1 MTTQLDINKFPYLSR
16 IKKKRVALRVRF
28 LGTGTSVGVPL
39 IGCQCE
45 VCQSKDKKDK
55 RLRTSVLIE
64 HEGKSLVIDTGPDFR
79 QQMLRENVMHLD
91 AVLYT
96 HEHRDHIA
104 GMDELRSF
112 NFITKQPV
120 DVYAEKNVQKTLNAS
135 FPYAF
140 GANQYPGSPKINIHT
155 ISEKDFYIDDIRV
168 TPVRAM
174 HYKLPILGFRIDNF
188 TYITDANYISGE
200 EKEKIKGSR
209 VIVLNALRQ
218 KPHISHFSLDE
229 ALGLIREFAPEKAYF
244 IHMSHKIGLH
254 KEIEKKLPPNIH
266 LAHDGL
272 SLNIK

>member
-1 MTTQLDINKFPYLSR
+1 MR
-16 IKKKRVALRVRF
+16 IRF

-64 HEGKSLVIDTGPDFR
+64 HKGKNIVIDTGPDFR
-79 QQMLRENVMHLD
+79 QQMLRENISRLD

-104 GMDELRSF
+104 GMDELRAF
-112 NFITKQPV
+112 NFITKQAI
-120 DVYAEKNVQKTLNAS
+120 DIYAEKNVQKALKDS
-135 FPYAF
+135 FPYVF
-140 GANQYPGSPKINIHT
+140 GANQYPGIPKINMHT
-155 ISEKDFYIDDIRV
+155 ISEEEFDIDGISII
-168 TPVRAM
+168 PVRAM

-188 TYITDANYISGE
+188 TYITDAKYISDE
-200 EKEKIKGSR
+200 EKEKIYGSR

-229 ALGLIREFAPEKAYF
+229 ALELIREFAPEKAYF
-244 IHMSHKIGLH
+244 IHMSHNIGLH
-254 KEIEKKLPPNIH
+254 KEIEKKLPAHIH
-266 LAHDGL
+266 LAYDGL
-272 SLNIK
+272 SINIE